1 MLLFGKLLGVY
12 GKPVENDMKVDVR
25 QSVISQKES
34 LFNLEEDDEDE
45 D

>member
-34 LFNLEEDDEDE
+34 LFNLEDDEDE